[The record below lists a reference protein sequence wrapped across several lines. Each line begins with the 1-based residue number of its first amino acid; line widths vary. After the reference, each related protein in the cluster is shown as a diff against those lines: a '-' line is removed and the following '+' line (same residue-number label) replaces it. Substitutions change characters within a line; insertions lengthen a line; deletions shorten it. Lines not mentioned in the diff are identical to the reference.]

1 MVRPRADVSSRWS
14 VGWIAAQAEVSK
26 EAQMA
31 KFSGVKTLVCPEP
44 RTRTEDLGLLAL
56 RLTAGGLV
64 AGHGAQKLFGAFGG
78 HGLEGTAGWL
88 ESIGLKPGKVWA
100 TLAGASEFGGGMMTA
115 LGLGGPI
122 GPIAMQGAMAT
133 AARKVHWNKP
143 IWLTEG
149 GAEAPLFYS
158 VAGMA
163 IGLAG
168 PGRYSLDRLL
178 GIRVSKMMVALTA
191 AGVAAGVM
199 LADRVP
205 APAQSEAQE
214 AAETAPDTT
223 EGGEDLVLE
232 TRPSEDAAARTAE
245 TTGEAGQADDATA
258 AAALGSI

>member
-1 MVRPRADVSSRWS
+1 
-14 VGWIAAQAEVSK
+14 
-26 EAQMA
+26 MA
-31 KFSGVKTLVCPEP
+31 KLDEVMARVCPEA
-44 RTRTEDLGLLAL
+44 RTRRADLGVLAL

-100 TLAGASEFGGGMMTA
+100 GLAGASEFGGGMLTA

-149 GAEAPLFYS
+149 GAEAPVFYS
-158 VAGMA
+158 AAALA

-168 PGRYSLDRLL
+168 PGRYSLDRLF
-178 GIRVSKMMVALTA
+178 GVHVSRTMIAMTA
-191 AGVAAGVM
+191 AGVAAGIM
-199 LADRVP
+199 LADRAP
-205 APAQSEAQE
+205 APTQDEEQEPAE
-214 AAETAPDTT
+214 AAADAT
-223 EGGEDLVLE
+223 EGGEDRVLE
-232 TRPSEDAAARTAE
+232 TRQSADNSARTGEITE
-245 TTGEAGQADDATA
+245 TANETGQADDATA
-258 AAALGSI
+258 AAALVSL